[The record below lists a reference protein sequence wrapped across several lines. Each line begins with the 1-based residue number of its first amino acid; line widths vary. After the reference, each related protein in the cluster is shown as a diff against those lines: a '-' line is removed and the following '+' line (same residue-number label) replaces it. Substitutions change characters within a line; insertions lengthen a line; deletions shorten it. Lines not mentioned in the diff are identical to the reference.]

1 MWLANKDIENN
12 DPFGGSGIKLPHTPH
27 GLNSFQHVH
36 NAAVLAALNPS
47 PALYAFLDEVAH
59 LNSDEVR
66 RAVYDEAAYQAAGR
80 ISTRNL
86 ADHTPKHVVVADRTA
101 AEALAEL
108 YPGAD
113 VVRLPFASLIP
124 DSAKAGRKRVH
135 ASNAAR
141 NAAYRDR
148 QKSDLLAQLDG
159 VNEIRGETKLP
170 YTPHDSPHF
179 QTAPKVSANTG
190 TSASILA
197 KRSTSG
203 SSRNSGMVGMSS

>member
-1 MWLANKDIENN
+1 M
-12 DPFGGSGIKLPHTPH
+12 
-27 GLNSFQHVH
+27 
-36 NAAVLAALNPS
+36 LAALNPS

-66 RAVYDEAAYQAAGR
+66 RAVYHEAAYQAAGR

-86 ADHTPKHVVVADRTA
+86 ADQTPKHVVVADRAA

-124 DSAKAGRKRVH
+124 GSAKAGRRRVH
-135 ASNAAR
+135 ASDAAR

-148 QKSDLLAQLDG
+148 RKADLLG
-159 VNEIRGETKLP
+159 T
-170 YTPHDSPHF
+170 
-179 QTAPKVSANTG
+179 TG
-190 TSASILA
+190 
-197 KRSTSG
+197 
-203 SSRNSGMVGMSS
+203 SR